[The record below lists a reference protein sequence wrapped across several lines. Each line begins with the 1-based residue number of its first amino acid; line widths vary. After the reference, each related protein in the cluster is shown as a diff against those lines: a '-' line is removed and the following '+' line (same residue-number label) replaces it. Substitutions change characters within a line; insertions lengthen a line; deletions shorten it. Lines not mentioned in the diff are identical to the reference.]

1 MDREQEQTYRL
12 SARRRA
18 MDLLA
23 RREHTRRELFQ
34 KLKTRLKV
42 TAASGANEADDVTDA
57 YELSENTDTLINQ
70 VLDQLESDGLLSE
83 ARFIESYVNAR
94 KNKGYGPLYIRHQL
108 KSRDVAEAGALF
120 VADVDDAQWLDV
132 LLLLIGKRLS
142 FADFPQRA
150 TKEYMKLQ
158 RFVLSRGYSVAQW
171 LQAEQ
176 LYKAGAA

>member
-23 RREHTRRELFQ
+23 RREHTRRELFL
-34 KLKTRLKV
+34 KLKTRLRV
-42 TAASGANEADDVTDA
+42 APAHGTSEV
-57 YELSENTDTLINQ
+57 SENTDTLINQ
-70 VLDQLESDGLLSE
+70 VLDQLESDGLLSD

-94 KNKGYGPLYIRHQL
+94 KSKGYGPQYIRHQL
-108 KSRDVAEAGALF
+108 KKRDVAEAGAHF
-120 VADVDDAQWLDV
+120 VADVEVIQWLDA

-142 FADFPQRA
+142 FAPFPQRT

-158 RFVLSRGYSVAQW
+158 RFVISRGYTVAQW

-176 LYKAGAA
+176 LYHAQSTKTR